1 MKVNRWSEVGQIK
14 VLFVSY
20 YVSSTSVLLLVGLI
34 FHGRRISP
42 SLGSMDL
49 GVDL

>member
-20 YVSSTSVLLLVGLI
+20 YVSSTSVLLVGLI